1 MTLTRTS
8 SAASAFAVLLTV
20 LFALGCATDDIPQ
33 VVETENSVVDDVV
46 TFAAFNVDEFGFDT
60 AASHV
65 TEGRIKRNQTF
76 SDILSA
82 HGVDY
87 PIVHNLVQNAD
98 TVFDLRG
105 MRAGKHYRIYR
116 DGDSLSAPI
125 ALLYEHTSVD
135 YVVFDLVEP
144 YGVHRE
150 SRPVHVDTRQV
161 RGRIDNSLYESLVA
175 VDVDPTLAV
184 SLSEVFAWQ
193 IDFFRIQKGDSFN
206 EIFDERTVGDRKIG
220 IGDIH
225 TAYFR
230 HASNDYYAFHYPEEG
245 SVAYFDE
252 KGGSLRKAFLR
263 APVKYSRISSRYS
276 PNRFHPVLRRNRAHL
291 GTDYAAAKGT
301 PILATGDG
309 VVVEASYTRGNG
321 RYVKIR
327 HNGTYTTGYL
337 HMSRIGS
344 GMKAGAK
351 VRQGDV
357 IGYVGSTGLAT
368 GNHVCYRFWKN
379 GKQVD
384 PLREDFPSVAP
395 LSGESLAHF
404 MTLRDTFMDRLNGY
418 NFAVA
423 P

>member
-1 MTLTRTS
+1 MLFPKRP
-8 SAASAFAVLLTV
+8 FAVAV
-20 LFALGCATDDIPQ
+20 LATFLGVSISACVESVPPEI
-33 VVETENSVVDDVV
+33 VETEDSPVDGHIV
-46 TFAAFNVDEFGFDT
+46 FASVDEYGFDMSGT
-60 AASHV
+60 HV

-76 SDILSA
+76 SDILQA
-82 HGVDY
+82 HGVEY
-87 PIVHNLVQNAD
+87 PVVHTLVQNAD

-105 MRAGKHYRIYR
+105 MQAGKQYRIYR
-116 DGDSLSAPI
+116 EGDSTAMPLAM
-125 ALLYEHTSVD
+125 LYEHTSVD

-150 SRPVHVDTRQV
+150 SRPVHITTRQV
-161 RGRIDNSLYESLVA
+161 RGCIDGSLYESLVER
-175 VDVDPTLAV
+175 DVDPTLAV

-206 EIFDERTVGDRKIG
+206 VVFDERTVGDRKIG
-220 IGDIH
+220 VGDIH

-245 SVAYFDE
+245 NLAYFDE
-252 KGGSLRKAFLR
+252 QGGSLRKAFLR

-276 PNRFHPVLRRNRAHL
+276 SSRFHPVLRRRRAHL
-291 GTDYAAAKGT
+291 GTDYAAPRGT
-301 PILATGDG
+301 PILSTGDG
-309 VVVEASYTRGNG
+309 VVTDASYTRGNG
-321 RYVKIR
+321 NYVKIR

-337 HMSRIGS
+337 HMSKIGS
-344 GMKAGAK
+344 GIRPGTK

-379 GKQVD
+379 GQQVD
-384 PLREDFPSVAP
+384 PLREEFPSVEP
-395 LSGESLAHF
+395 LDGASLAAF
-404 MTLRDTFMDRLNGY
+404 MSVRDNFMMRLQGY
-418 NFAVA
+418 DYAVA